1 MLKLIYLYV
10 TWNAQLPKISMNIYL
25 NLYKYICMVE
35 LLEKRILS
43 YFIYLPLTHSYM

>member
-10 TWNAQLPKISMNIYL
+10 TQLPKISMNIYL

>member
-1 MLKLIYLYV
+1 MQEPTTVSVKLILVTVTLFSALYL
-10 TWNAQLPKISMNIYL
+10 YL

-43 YFIYLPLTHSYM
+43 YFI